1 MFQNCV
7 FKVSVD
13 TYKWMKAAGI
23 RAVKTMAQTAVAVIG
38 TAAVVSSVDWKLVVS
53 SAIVAGVV
61 SLLTSV
67 AGIPE
72 VEEEKDMA
80 IKKAI
85 KAIAKTLFANPK
97 NYGGKRSLSSIKYIV
112 IHYTANDGDTDE
124 ANAKYFHNNVVKASA
139 HYFVDD
145 DSYTKSVPLK
155 NIAWSVGGKKY
166 PNCGKTGG
174 GKKYGLCTN
183 ANSINIELCDT
194 VRDGKAGASAATI
207 QNAVTLTK
215 KLMKKY
221 NIDKAHVIR
230 HFDVTGKPCP
240 AYWTDDKKWKKEFL
254 DKL

>member
-1 MFQNCV
+1 M
-7 FKVSVD
+7 
-13 TYKWMKAAGI
+13 
-23 RAVKTMAQTAVAVIG
+23 AVKKV
-38 TAAVVSSVDWKLVVS
+38 
-53 SAIVAGVV
+53 
-61 SLLTSV
+61 
-67 AGIPE
+67 
-72 VEEEKDMA
+72 
-80 IKKAI
+80 I

-112 IHYTANDGDTDE
+112 IHYTANDGDHDE
-124 ANAKYFHNNVVKASA
+124 SNAKYFHNNVVKASA

-183 ANSINIELCDT
+183 VNSLNIELCDT